1 MPTVRLD
8 ADVYE
13 ALKKLAEP
21 FTDTPSSVIRRLL
34 EARGHMEKRPEKE
47 PAPAKPAQPSPNPDL
62 EPTPQAV
69 YEDMLL
75 QVLAAPPFNG
85 RGDKRSVTLA
95 IVEKMQKQK
104 LLRPADL
111 ELVATGETRAENAI
125 AWGRNALKQRGRLS
139 RTSPR
144 GVWEIS
150 DPGRAAIAPL
160 EPAPPRT
167 PSPQAGKRSRG

>member
-8 ADVYE
+8 TDVYD

-34 EARGHMEKRPEKE
+34 EEHGHLARQ
-47 PAPAKPAQPSPNPDL
+47 PAKPAAAPRPAIAANPDL

-69 YEDMLL
+69 YEEFLL
-75 QVLAAPPFNG
+75 KVLAEQFNG

-95 IVEKMQKQK
+95 IIEKMQKQK

-111 ELVATGETRAENAI
+111 ELVATGEMRAENMI
-125 AWGRNALKQRGRLS
+125 AWGRNALKDRGLLNRNSQRGIWEL
-139 RTSPR
+139 TS
-144 GVWEIS
+144 E
-150 DPGRAAIAPL
+150 
-160 EPAPPRT
+160 
-167 PSPQAGKRSRG
+167 GKATAKRR

>member
-1 MPTVRLD
+1 MPTIRLE

-34 EARGHMEKRPEKE
+34 EAHGHLDKLPEDK
-47 PAPAKPAQPSPNPDL
+47 PVPAKPAADPGL
-62 EPTPQAV
+62 EPTPQSV
-69 YEDMLL
+69 YEEMLL
-75 QVLAAPPFNG
+75 QVLAAAPFNG

-95 IVEKMQKQK
+95 IVGKMQKQK

-125 AWGRNALKQRGRLS
+125 AWSRHALKERGLLS
-139 RTSPR
+139 RSSPR
-144 GVWEIS
+144 GVWELS
-150 DPGRAAIAPL
+150 AEGRAASA
-160 EPAPPRT
+160 AVAAASART
-167 PSPQAGKRSRG
+167 PGSKAGKRSPG

>member
-8 ADVYE
+8 PDVYD

-34 EARGHMEKRPEKE
+34 EEKGHLDRKSAKE
-47 PAPAKPAQPSPNPDL
+47 TPAPRTVPISDPDL

-69 YEDMLL
+69 YEDLL
-75 QVLAAPPFNG
+75 LKVLDEQFKG

-95 IVEKMQKQK
+95 IIEKMQKQK
-104 LLRPADL
+104 LLRAADL

-125 AWGRNALKQRGRLS
+125 AWGRNALKDRGL
-139 RTSPR
+139 
-144 GVWEIS
+144 
-150 DPGRAAIAPL
+150 L
-160 EPAPPRT
+160 N
-167 PSPQAGKRSRG
+167 